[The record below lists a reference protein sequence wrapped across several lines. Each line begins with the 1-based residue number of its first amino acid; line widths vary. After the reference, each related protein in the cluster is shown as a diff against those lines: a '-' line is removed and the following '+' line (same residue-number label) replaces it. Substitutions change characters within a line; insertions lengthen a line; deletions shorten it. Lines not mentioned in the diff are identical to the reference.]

1 MTTPDG
7 KSYFALIVEDTD
19 DIARI
24 IEMTLDHLGIESQV
38 APNGPKALE
47 FVTGKIP
54 DLMLLDIG
62 LPGMNGW
69 EVLEAIKNRYPDAE
83 FPVII
88 MTAFGDPA
96 NRLIG
101 KFQKHVSH
109 YFVKPFDV
117 KELSQAVREALKL

>member
-62 LPGMNGW
+62 LPGMSGW

-117 KELSQAVREALKL
+117 KELSQAVREALQL

>member
-24 IEMTLDHLGIESQV
+24 IEMTLEHLGIESKH
-38 APNGPKALE
+38 ANNGSKALQLVSE
-47 FVTGKIP
+47 AFP
-54 DLMLLDIG
+54 DLILLDIG
-62 LPGMNGW
+62 LPGMSGW

-117 KELSQAVREALKL
+117 KELSQAVREALQL

>member
-1 MTTPDG
+1 
-7 KSYFALIVEDTD
+7 LIIEDTD

-24 IEMTLDHLGIESQV
+24 IELTLDHLGVESKH
-38 APNGPKALE
+38 ANNGSKALQLVSE
-47 FVTGKIP
+47 SLP
-54 DLMLLDIG
+54 DLILLDIG
-62 LPGMNGW
+62 LPGMSGW

-83 FPVII
+83 FPVIV

-109 YFVKPFDV
+109 YFVKPFEV
-117 KELSQAVREALKL
+117 KDLTQAIREALKL